1 MMALI
6 NQNKIIIKP
15 LHYIIIKIKI
25 NKLKHSHISKFKK
38 YNLNNKIKNS
48 HYIIQASFNNKVK
61 NNLKHHSSTPKS
73 TNLKL
78 KNHLEV
84 NNMISQDRINI
95 RPHNYIKMI
104 LNKLLQLIK
113 LLNIQ
118 IAFKNNLTKLLLFIQ
133 MTCNIHLS
141 NSPNKD
147 FKLLNYIQ
155 INNNLFKLNNNNSK
169 LHLFI
174 RMIIDRHPYNQIH
187 ISHHNNINKI

>member
-1 MMALI
+1 
-6 NQNKIIIKP
+6 
-15 LHYIIIKIKI
+15 
-25 NKLKHSHISKFKK
+25 
-38 YNLNNKIKNS
+38 
-48 HYIIQASFNNKVK
+48 
-61 NNLKHHSSTPKS
+61 
-73 TNLKL
+73 
-78 KNHLEV
+78 
-84 NNMISQDRINI
+84 MISQDKINI
-95 RPHNYIKMI
+95 RLLNYIKMI

-147 FKLLNYIQ
+147 FKHLNYIQ

-187 ISHHNNINKI
+187 ISHHNNINKIQIINQGLINIKQIVNLKMILNRFNKIKWIIPNSERNFQNK